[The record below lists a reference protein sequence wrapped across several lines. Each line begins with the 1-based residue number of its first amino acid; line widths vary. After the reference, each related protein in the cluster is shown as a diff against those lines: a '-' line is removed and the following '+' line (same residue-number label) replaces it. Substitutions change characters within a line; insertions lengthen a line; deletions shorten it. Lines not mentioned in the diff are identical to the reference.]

1 MTPAQTQRAEELL
14 KLGLIVSAAA
24 QQDNSTVSVTQGNHI
39 PSPPKPPSAATA
51 EATAANQAGGT
62 SPLLNQGSTASNISS
77 LVVSG
82 VNAPPPPPP
91 LSSSPASELA
101 RGSPNQSPTKIGD
114 DLGNALPI
122 HHEPCFDSIP
132 LDPSRVFALAL
143 PRCVYQAEV
152 D

>member
-24 QQDNSTVSVTQGNHI
+24 QQDNSTVSATQGNSI
-39 PSPPKPPSAATA
+39 PSPPNPPSATA
-51 EATAANQAGGT
+51 EASVANQAGGT
-62 SPLLNQGSTASNISS
+62 SPLLNQGLTASNTSS
-77 LVVSG
+77 LVVSD
-82 VNAPPPPPP
+82 VDAPPPPP
-91 LSSSPASELA
+91 LSSSPVSELA